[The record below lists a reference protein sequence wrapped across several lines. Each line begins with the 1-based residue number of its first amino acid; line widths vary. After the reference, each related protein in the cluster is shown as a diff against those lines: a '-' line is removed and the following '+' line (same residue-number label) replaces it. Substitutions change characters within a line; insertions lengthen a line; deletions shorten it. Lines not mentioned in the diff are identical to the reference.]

1 MWCCIYF
8 HIECYAMVCFRLSGQ
23 HNTAPQ
29 RVLGVPELVCCH
41 LVRLQRAID
50 CFHNIQ
56 MVRRQRGSPG
66 FRWLLPPLLHR
77 RLSHCVLWGFI
88 PRQQLRFMQP
98 QYIGASLCW
107 RYKYL
112 LAHFQIFLMSH
123 RLSVPRV
130 SQRQLHI
137 FHSCDANCTRYLQ
150 KAGQMFWHNCQTTA
164 RNTFWYNAKILYIL
178 QHTLAITGHD
188 THTHTHT
195 RSWEN

>member
-1 MWCCIYF
+1 MKYTSFRIPFVTSAPLNAPCSLLTLALYKLTILPYLLTCWTAMWCCIYF

-107 RYKYL
+107 RYEYL
-112 LAHFQIFLMSH
+112 FSTLSDISH
-123 RLSVPRV
+123 V
-130 SQRQLHI
+130 SSSIRTACAKKVTPPISLLWCKLH
-137 FHSCDANCTRYLQ
+137 
-150 KAGQMFWHNCQTTA
+150 
-164 RNTFWYNAKILYIL
+164 
-178 QHTLAITGHD
+178 
-188 THTHTHT
+188 
-195 RSWEN
+195 